1 LPFFNAE
8 WLIPQPE
15 IERNIMRRTAFTCLL
30 AASIAPSLSYAQSFN
45 CRYARSA
52 DEVLIC
58 QDEHL
63 SRLDVLLSGTYYRL
77 RNSLYGRE
85 RGGGWR
91 PLKDGGWPRASIVG
105 AITRA
110 WKSII
115 SREFAISGITD
126 LGLRGGVRHG

>member
-77 RNSLYGRE
+77 RNSLYGRARRRLE
-85 RGGGWR
+85 
-91 PLKDGGWPRASIVG
+91 ASQRRWL
-105 AITRA
+105 A
-110 WKSII
+110 
-115 SREFAISGITD
+115 SRIDCGRDYACVEEHYQSRIRY
-126 LGLRGGVRHG
+126 LRNY